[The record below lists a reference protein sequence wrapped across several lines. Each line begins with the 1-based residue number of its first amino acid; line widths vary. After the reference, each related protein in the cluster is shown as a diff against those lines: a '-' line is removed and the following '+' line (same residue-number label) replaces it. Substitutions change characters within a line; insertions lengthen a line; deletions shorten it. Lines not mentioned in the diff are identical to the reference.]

1 VKAGT
6 NWNGD
11 CLIAVQGRLS
21 RFKIA
26 AAAGPQ
32 ARAFA
37 GSVCAIACFY
47 LNGELI
53 MKEHKKS
60 DKSLAET
67 PEAPQISSTRKKPQ
81 APAENYESDGQV
93 DLRELIARRAYEIY
107 EERGRCDG
115 DDINDWLR
123 AEAEVK
129 SALRPE
135 KRRHA
140 TPRVRAG
147 Q

>member
-1 VKAGT
+1 
-6 NWNGD
+6 
-11 CLIAVQGRLS
+11 
-21 RFKIA
+21 
-26 AAAGPQ
+26 
-32 ARAFA
+32 
-37 GSVCAIACFY
+37 
-47 LNGELI
+47 
-53 MKEHKKS
+53 MKENKKS

-67 PEAPQISSTRKKPQ
+67 PEAPLASSIRRKAQ
-81 APAENYESDGQV
+81 APAESYESDGQI

-107 EERGRCDG
+107 EERGRRHG

-135 KRRHA
+135 KRRSA
-140 TPRVRAG
+140 TPRIRAG

>member
-1 VKAGT
+1 
-6 NWNGD
+6 
-11 CLIAVQGRLS
+11 
-21 RFKIA
+21 
-26 AAAGPQ
+26 
-32 ARAFA
+32 
-37 GSVCAIACFY
+37 
-47 LNGELI
+47 
-53 MKEHKKS
+53 MKENRKF
-60 DKSLAET
+60 DKSSGET
-67 PEAPQISSTRKKPQ
+67 PEAPQASSARRKTQ
-81 APAENYESDGQV
+81 APAESYDSDGQV

-107 EERGRCDG
+107 EERGRRHG

-135 KRRHA
+135 KRRSA